1 MDWGDAFNTGTA
13 GTLEHADSLLTI
25 QSVSAL
31 AVILWFAWVCVVA
44 YKDYGDSALTS
55 GDMVFLWLRAL
66 FTFTVL
72 LFLLV
77 N

>member
-1 MDWGDAFNTGTA
+1 MAWGDAFNTGTA
-13 GTLEHADSLLTI
+13 GTLVHADSLLTI
-25 QSVSAL
+25 QGVSAV

-44 YKDYGDSALTS
+44 YKDYGDSAITS
-55 GDMVFLWLRAL
+55 GDMIFLWIRAL